1 MKRFILIIGIIS
13 FFAVVANE
21 KDKAGIEIEIKENAK
36 VSLKN
41 FTIDFTVK
49 NNTNRDILFNPDY
62 IKKISLDQPSSEGIH
77 YKKVAYELNY
87 NNTGLVSI
95 PSKSSFKFIRE
106 LDYVA
111 SDFTKHNRKKKM
123 EGLYFISIFYE
134 IEDKLYS
141 TGIKQIYL
149 TY

>member
-49 NNTNRDILFNPDY
+49 NNTNRDILFNPD
-62 IKKISLDQPSSEGIH
+62 
-77 YKKVAYELNY
+77 
-87 NNTGLVSI
+87 
-95 PSKSSFKFIRE
+95 
-106 LDYVA
+106 
-111 SDFTKHNRKKKM
+111 
-123 EGLYFISIFYE
+123 
-134 IEDKLYS
+134 
-141 TGIKQIYL
+141 
-149 TY
+149 